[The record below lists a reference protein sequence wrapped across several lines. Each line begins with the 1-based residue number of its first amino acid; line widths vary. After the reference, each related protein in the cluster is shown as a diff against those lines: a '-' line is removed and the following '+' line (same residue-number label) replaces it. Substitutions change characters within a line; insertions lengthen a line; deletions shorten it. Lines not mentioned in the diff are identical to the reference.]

1 MKLSIKG
8 KLSLSISIIM
18 FVVLLTHM
26 IFNYYSMRTRLMSE
40 MEERAKIISEQVSI
54 SMIQAQRAEQAI
66 GDLLAEQL
74 YAASVYAAEKLPPK
88 LSDITPYDLYKITG
102 ELNISDLSLLQ
113 RTTDGQD
120 IVIRQS
126 TEPRE
131 IGLSTKEWGY
141 WYTAFEQLLSYN
153 RVWVPIGQKMKNFW
167 SGPIEMSTSIP
178 SHRMKWGY
186 YYDGKRDYII
196 NPYIKDSKFKN
207 SFQMTNPER
216 IIERIL
222 HSQANVLEITAYQ
235 PDRFND
241 ESMATANES
250 EFQLIEVPDRP
261 ILYGTYRY
269 RHDQDSE
276 MVGKAAYE
284 GIPIFKEFKFNDEQ
298 IIKSYMPLRE
308 GNNHYVL
315 GIVLNA
321 EPLQAALKEQLLNNI
336 GIGFILLE
344 IVIIGSYIFS
354 GWIIRPIQ
362 YILQKVS
369 MMAIGQFNTNLTI
382 TRNDELGL
390 LARRINM
397 LGVNLHE
404 STERLRTLYEENRAM
419 KYQLESFINQSS
431 DAIHVTDLDGKVER
445 VNESF
450 VQLFGWTEHELIGKP
465 LPIYP
470 EAPSEDGEGTS
481 YDREEALVGVKE
493 TVRVTKDGRRIEVSV
508 SRSPI
513 YNESGQC
520 IGWAGIT
527 RDITQRNRME
537 ELLRRSEK
545 LTTVGQLAAGVAH
558 EIRNPLTTIKGFVQL
573 QAHTLKVN
581 PKHTTMMLSEL
592 DRINLIVSEFLIL
605 AKPQAVRFLEKDIRP
620 ILDEVVSLLNSE
632 AHLHNVQ
639 VTTAYGAV
647 PMILCE
653 ENQMKQVFINLIKNG
668 IEAMPS
674 GGSLQIKV
682 NAVNE
687 DGVSITV
694 KDQGIGIPQENLP
707 KLGDPFFTNKENGTG
722 LGLMVCH
729 RIIDSHHGN
738 LFISSEVNVGTEVKI
753 VLPAAHVSKEKI
765 EQEKGYISIR

>member
-8 KLSLSISIIM
+8 KLSLSISSIM

-54 SMIQAQRAEQAI
+54 SMIQSQRAEQVI
-66 GDLLAEQL
+66 GDLLGEQL
-74 YAASVYAAEKLPPK
+74 YAASIYAAEKLPSK
-88 LSDITPYDLYKITG
+88 LSEVTPIDLYKIIG
-102 ELNISDLSLLQ
+102 ELDISHISLLQ
-113 RTTDGQD
+113 RSQDGTD
-120 IVIRQS
+120 IVIKQS
-126 TEPRE
+126 TDPRE
-131 IGLSTKEWGY
+131 IGLSTKGWGY
-141 WYTAFEQLLSYN
+141 WHTAFEQLLNYN

-167 SGPIEMSTSIP
+167 SGPIEYSTSDP

-196 NPYIKDSKFKN
+196 NPYIKDTRFKS
-207 SFQMTNPER
+207 SFQMTNPQR

-222 HSQANVLEITAYQ
+222 QSQANVLEITAFQ
-235 PDRFND
+235 PDQFKDDSLVTSND
-241 ESMATANES
+241 SGI
-250 EFQLIEVPDRP
+250 QLIEVPDRP
-261 ILYGTYRY
+261 ILYGSYIYRY
-269 RHDQDSE
+269 KEDAE
-276 MVGKAAYE
+276 LVGKVAYE
-284 GIPIFKEFKFNDEQ
+284 GVPVFKELTINDDRV
-298 IIKSYMPLRE
+298 IKSFLPLRE

-321 EPLQAALKEQLLNNI
+321 EPLRAALQEQLLNNI

-369 MMAIGQFNTNLTI
+369 MMAIGQYNTNLSI
-382 TRNDELGL
+382 TRKDELGL

-404 STERLRTLYEENRAM
+404 STERLRSLYEENRAM

-431 DAIHVTDLDGKVER
+431 DAIHVTNLEGRVER

-450 VQLFGWTEHELIGKP
+450 EQLFGWTENELIGKP

-470 EAPSEDGEGTS
+470 ESLKEEYEGDPFYAEDAS
-481 YDREEALVGVKE
+481 FGVKE
-493 TVRVTKDGRRIEVSV
+493 TVRVTKDGRLIEVSV

-513 YNESGQC
+513 YNENGQC

-573 QAHTLKVN
+573 QAHTQKVN

-639 VTTAYGAV
+639 VATSYQDV
-647 PMILCE
+647 PLILCE

-674 GGSLQIKV
+674 GGKLQLTVESLNQDEVCIKV
-682 NAVNE
+682 R
-687 DGVSITV
+687 
-694 KDQGIGIPQENLP
+694 DQGIGIPEENLP

-729 RIIDSHHGN
+729 RIVDSHHGS
-738 LFISSEVNVGTEVKI
+738 LCISSEVNVGTQVKI
-753 VLPAAHVSKEKI
+753 VLPAAHVTKEKI
-765 EQEKGYISIR
+765 EQDKGFIKIR